1 MPDKEIHKEEIE
13 AINLFDYFIV
23 LAKHKKFIILL
34 TCVCAVIS
42 AAISLLMSD
51 IYKPQARILPP
62 QDSASMSSQLI
73 SQFVG
78 GAGAAALLGE
88 GTPADLYVG
97 MLRSRTISDKII
109 DRFDLMNLYK
119 GTLQKYLGA
128 DLKRVDVREELNGK
142 VTIEADPKSSIITIS
157 VEDKDPK
164 RAADMT
170 NAFVEFLVDLTKG
183 LSITDAAQRRA
194 FFEQQIKDTKKSLIA
209 AEEDLKAFQEKTGVL
224 QVDEQ
229 AKAVIEGIAVI
240 RAQIAAKEVQLRVI
254 KTFSTAQNPDL
265 QRAEDE
271 LKALNTELRKL
282 EAKGGSG
289 QDPFMPIGR
298 MPSVGLEYMRK
309 LRDVKLY
316 STLFDLLE
324 KQYEMARLDESKNIS
339 SIQIIDKAITLDKKT
354 KPKRSLIVLLATGA
368 GFFFAVLWVFFVEF
382 KERVLSD
389 NANRERYESFKGYL
403 SLKGKK

>member
-1 MPDKEIHKEEIE
+1 VEGKEIHKGETE

-23 LAKHKKFIILL
+23 LAKHKKIIILF
-34 TCVCAVIS
+34 TCACAVIS

-51 IYKPQARILPP
+51 IYVPQARILPP

-73 SQFVG
+73 SQFMG

-97 MLRSRTISDKII
+97 MLRSRTISDKVI

-128 DLKRVDVREELNGK
+128 DLKRVDVREKLSDN

-164 RAADMT
+164 RAADMA
-170 NAFVEFLVDLTKG
+170 NAYVEFLVDLTKG
-183 LSITDAAQRRA
+183 LSITDAAQRRG
-194 FFEQQIKDTKKSLIA
+194 FFEQQIKDTKKSLSA
-209 AEEDLKAFQEKTGVL
+209 AEEDLKVFQEKTGVL

-240 RAQIAAKEVQLRVI
+240 RAQIAAKEVQLRVM
-254 KTFSTAQNPDL
+254 KTFSTARNPDL
-265 QRAEDE
+265 QKAEDE

-382 KERVLSD
+382 KERILSD
-389 NANRERYESFKGYL
+389 NANRERYEAFKGYL
-403 SLKGKK
+403 SLKRKK